1 MALMKNCDLLIVGGG
16 MVGLALATALS
27 ASEYKITI
35 VEAYPPTQ
43 SSISDDEISNRVS
56 ALNLS
61 SQVMLQQLGV
71 WQELQKLRHCF
82 YNKMEIWEK
91 DSFAH
96 IELDSQPLGL
106 TQLGCI
112 IENKLIRQALWNK
125 VSTQSNVE
133 IIHAKPQNI
142 DINERCALL
151 TLDNQE
157 VIMAQ
162 LIVAADGANS
172 WVRQQCDIP
181 IIFRD
186 YGHNAL
192 VCNVETDEAHQHCAR
207 QIFEKDA
214 ILAFLP
220 MQQSNLCS
228 IVWSQP
234 PQQAEAMLAL
244 SDEEFNK
251 AVNVAFD
258 NRLGLCKVQG
268 PRQTIPLTARYARD
282 FVKNRVALIGDA
294 AHTIHPLAGLGVN
307 LGFMDA
313 IALAETIQTME
324 LTHTSDIGE
333 LRHLRK
339 FSQWRKNE
347 AIKML
352 IAMQGFKSLFEG
364 DNPLK
369 KLIRGAGM
377 SLTNQLPFVKE
388 QFIRQ
393 ALGLEGD
400 LPKMIKE
407 AKLDNIELAELN

>member
-1 MALMKNCDLLIVGGG
+1 M
-16 MVGLALATALS
+16 
-27 ASEYKITI
+27 
-35 VEAYPPTQ
+35 
-43 SSISDDEISNRVS
+43 
-56 ALNLS
+56 
-61 SQVMLQQLGV
+61 
-71 WQELQKLRHCF
+71 
-82 YNKMEIWEK
+82 
-91 DSFAH
+91 
-96 IELDSQPLGL
+96 
-106 TQLGCI
+106 
-112 IENKLIRQALWNK
+112 
-125 VSTQSNVE
+125 
-133 IIHAKPQNI
+133 
-142 DINERCALL
+142 
-151 TLDNQE
+151 
-157 VIMAQ
+157 
-162 LIVAADGANS
+162 
-172 WVRQQCDIP
+172 
-181 IIFRD
+181 
-186 YGHNAL
+186 
-192 VCNVETDEAHQHCAR
+192 
-207 QIFEKDA
+207 
-214 ILAFLP
+214 
-220 MQQSNLCS
+220 
-228 IVWSQP
+228 
-234 PQQAEAMLAL
+234 
-244 SDEEFNK
+244 
-251 AVNVAFD
+251 
-258 NRLGLCKVQG
+258 
-268 PRQTIPLTARYARD
+268 
-282 FVKNRVALIGDA
+282 ALIGDA